1 MRTVFKYP
9 IPATGD
15 VRIELPMNAKL
26 VLCDTQG
33 ASFNP
38 VLWFEIERDNDHEM
52 RTFRVFGTGHDI
64 PDGYEHMGSVNHEM
78 TGLVWHVYEKS
89 DTETRRWSD
98 DLTDR
103 ERIIANTSPDGL
115 WAAASLRSEVS
126 EPLYVC
132 NKCGFPGTTSPHRG
146 CNYFAAP
153 APSEGIET
161 PPSDVMTRLAN
172 LGIDSDD
179 LIGTIRSLRADLEAA
194 NREALTAQ
202 NENKVL
208 HSSNNTLRSR
218 INRLTA
224 QLEAANKVVEDA
236 VTELRVLN
244 SAMGLEQ
251 EKYDGAVFQRWN
263 TLRLRLCSTL
273 AKLSSYR
280 RSPDSNTQGSSP
292 DMEPKP

>member
-1 MRTVFKYP
+1 MSDEKP
-9 IPATGD
+9 WIPETLLSPWIPETLLSGIGA
-15 VRIELPMNAKL
+15 RL
-26 VLCDTQG
+26 VESG
-33 ASFNP
+33 RKNEEA
-38 VLWFEIERDNDHEM
+38 
-52 RTFRVFGTGHDI
+52 
-64 PDGYEHMGSVNHEM
+64 
-78 TGLVWHVYEKS
+78 
-89 DTETRRWSD
+89 RR
-98 DLTDR
+98 
-103 ERIIANTSPDGL
+103 
-115 WAAASLRSEVS
+115 AASLRSEVS
-126 EPLYVC
+126 EPPDTDGDIMREPDCDCSMGIHGMHETDCRFY
-132 NKCGFPGTTSPHRG
+132 S
-146 CNYFAAP
+146 AP
-153 APSEGIET
+153 RVIET

-273 AKLSSYR
+273 AKLASYR